1 MEQPI
6 STTLFDKIKHF
17 VALTIPIILTQFA
30 ITGGSFVSV
39 ILTGQFSTVDLA
51 GMSVGFNLW
60 TACYFGI

>member
-39 ILTGQFSTVDLA
+39 VLEL
-51 GMSVGFNLW
+51 
-60 TACYFGI
+60 